1 MTVYF
6 LTSPRSRKRSLASDP
21 PRPFSEPFEFHATLT
36 RLDDGLDTLHRSVEL
51 LRERAG
57 KPADDHN
64 LILFE
69 TALAEIGSN
78 VLIYT
83 GKHGTSAPPVE
94 YELRLESNTA
104 TAFFTDRGPPIHN
117 QLSRAMPAPTSEAGR
132 GLAIARKA
140 LDELGYK
147 RDGEVNT
154 WRLVKR
160 L

>member
-1 MTVYF
+1 M
-6 LTSPRSRKRSLASDP
+6 
-21 PRPFSEPFEFHATLT
+21 
-36 RLDDGLDTLHRSVEL
+36 DTLHRSVEL
-51 LRERAG
+51 LRERTGRGAE
-57 KPADDHN
+57 DRN

-69 TALAEIGSN
+69 TALAEIGAN

-83 GKHGTSAPPVE
+83 GRHGTSGPPVE
-94 YELRLESNTA
+94 YELHLEEGTA
-104 TAFFTDRGPPIHN
+104 TASFADRGPPIHN

-132 GLAIARKA
+132 GLAIARKV

-147 RDGEVNT
+147 RDGEVNY

>member
-1 MTVYF
+1 M
-6 LTSPRSRKRSLASDP
+6 
-21 PRPFSEPFEFHATLT
+21 
-36 RLDDGLDTLHRSVEL
+36 EL
-51 LRERAG
+51 LRARIGRESGDR
-57 KPADDHN
+57 N

-83 GKHGTSAPPVE
+83 GKHGASGHPVQ
-94 YELRLESNTA
+94 YVLRLDAETA
-104 TAFFTDRGPPIHN
+104 TASFTDWGPPIHN
-117 QLSRAMPAPTSEAGR
+117 QLTRAMPAPTSEAGR
-132 GLAIARKA
+132 GIAIARKA

-147 RDGEVNT
+147 REGEVNT

>member
-1 MTVYF
+1 MN
-6 LTSPRSRKRSLASDP
+6 
-21 PRPFSEPFEFHATLT
+21 
-36 RLDDGLDTLHRSVEL
+36 L
-51 LRERAG
+51 LRERTGRGAE
-57 KPADDHN
+57 DRN

-83 GKHGTSAPPVE
+83 GKHGSKGPPVE
-94 YELRLESNTA
+94 YELRLEAGTA
-104 TAFFTDRGPPIHN
+104 TASFTDWGPPLHN
-117 QLSRAMPAPTSEAGR
+117 QMSRAMPAPTSEAGR
-132 GLAIARKA
+132 GIAIARKV

-147 RDGEVNT
+147 RDGEVNY

>member
-1 MTVYF
+1 MT
-6 LTSPRSRKRSLASDP
+6 P
-21 PRPFSEPFEFHATLT
+21 EPFEFHATLS
-36 RLDDGLDTLHRSVEL
+36 RLDDGLDTLHHSVEL
-51 LRERAG
+51 LRERTG
-57 KPADDHN
+57 RTPDDRN

-83 GKHGTSAPPVE
+83 GKHGTTGPPVE
-94 YELRLESNTA
+94 YDLRFDAGVA
-104 TAFFTDRGPPIHN
+104 TASFTDKGPPIHN
-117 QLSRAMPAPTSEAGR
+117 QLTRAMPAPTSEAGR
-132 GLAIARKA
+132 GIAIARKA

-147 RDGEVNT
+147 REGEVNF

>member
-1 MTVYF
+1 
-6 LTSPRSRKRSLASDP
+6 
-21 PRPFSEPFEFHATLT
+21 
-36 RLDDGLDTLHRSVEL
+36 VEL
-51 LRERAG
+51 LRERTGRA
-57 KPADDHN
+57 PDDHN
-64 LILFE
+64 VIMFE

-83 GKHGTSAPPVE
+83 GKHSAGGSPVE
-94 YELRLESNTA
+94 YDLRLDADTA
-104 TAFFTDRGPPIHN
+104 TASFTDRGPPIHN
-117 QLSRAMPAPTSEAGR
+117 QLTRAMPAPTSEAGR
-132 GLAIARKA
+132 GIAIARRV

>member
-1 MTVYF
+1 
-6 LTSPRSRKRSLASDP
+6 
-21 PRPFSEPFEFHATLT
+21 
-36 RLDDGLDTLHRSVEL
+36 LDTLHRSVEL
-51 LRERAG
+51 LREQTGRS
-57 KPADDHN
+57 ADDRN

-83 GKHGTSAPPVE
+83 GRHGTSGPPVE
-94 YELRLESNTA
+94 YDLRLDADTA
-104 TAFFTDRGPPIHN
+104 TASFADKGPPIHN
-117 QLSRAMPAPTSEAGR
+117 QMTRAMPAATSEAGR
-132 GLAIARKA
+132 GIAIARKV

-147 RDGEVNT
+147 REGEVNT

>member
-1 MTVYF
+1 MTVSSP
-6 LTSPRSRKRSLASDP
+6 TSPRSRKRSLASDP
-21 PRPFSEPFEFHATLT
+21 IREDPFEFNATLT
-36 RLDDGLDTLHRSVEL
+36 RLDDGLDTLHHSVGL

-57 KPADDHN
+57 LPADDRN

-69 TALAEIGSN
+69 TAVAEIGSN

-83 GKHGTSAPPVE
+83 GKHGTTGPPVE
-94 YELRLESNTA
+94 YRLRLEAGVA
-104 TAFFTDRGPPIHN
+104 TAFFADHGPPIHN
-117 QLSRAMPAPTSEAGR
+117 QVTHAMPAATREDGR

-140 LDELGYK
+140 LDELAYK

>member
-1 MTVYF
+1 M
-6 LTSPRSRKRSLASDP
+6 D
-21 PRPFSEPFEFHATLT
+21 
-36 RLDDGLDTLHRSVEL
+36 L
-51 LRERAG
+51 LRERTGRGAE
-57 KPADDHN
+57 DRN

-83 GKHGTSAPPVE
+83 GKHGTSGLPIE
-94 YELRLESNTA
+94 YVLRLESGTA
-104 TAFFTDRGPPIHN
+104 TASFTDHGPPIHN
-117 QLSRAMPAPTSEAGR
+117 QLPRAMPAPTSEAGR
-132 GLAIARKA
+132 GLAIARKV

-147 RDGEVNT
+147 RDGEVNY

>member
-1 MTVYF
+1 M
-6 LTSPRSRKRSLASDP
+6 RA
-21 PRPFSEPFEFHATLT
+21 
-36 RLDDGLDTLHRSVEL
+36 
-51 LRERAG
+51 RAG
-57 KPADDHN
+57 RGTDDRN

-83 GKHGTSAPPVE
+83 GKHGARGHPVE
-94 YELRLESNTA
+94 YELRLEGGTA
-104 TAFFTDRGPPIHN
+104 TASFTDQGPPLHN
-117 QLSRAMPAPTSEAGR
+117 QLHRAMPAPTSEGGR
-132 GLAIARKA
+132 GLAIARKV

-147 RDGEVNT
+147 REGEVNY

>member
-1 MTVYF
+1 M
-6 LTSPRSRKRSLASDP
+6 
-21 PRPFSEPFEFHATLT
+21 
-36 RLDDGLDTLHRSVEL
+36 EL
-51 LRERAG
+51 LRKRTGRQAN
-57 KPADDHN
+57 DRN

-69 TALAEIGSN
+69 TGLAEIGSN

-83 GKHGTSAPPVE
+83 GKHGTGGPPVE
-94 YELRLESNTA
+94 YELRLEANTA

-117 QLSRAMPAPTSEAGR
+117 LTRAMPAPTSEAGR
-132 GLAIARKA
+132 GLAIARKV

-147 RDGEVNT
+147 RNGEVNT

>member
-1 MTVYF
+1 
-6 LTSPRSRKRSLASDP
+6 
-21 PRPFSEPFEFHATLT
+21 
-36 RLDDGLDTLHRSVEL
+36 VEL
-51 LRERAG
+51 LRERTG
-57 KPADDHN
+57 RPADDRN

-83 GKHGTSAPPVE
+83 GRHGAGGTPVE
-94 YELRLESNTA
+94 FDLRLDADTA
-104 TAFFTDRGPPIHN
+104 TASFTDQGPPIHN
-117 QLSRAMPAPTSEAGR
+117 QLARAMPARTSEAGR
-132 GLAIARKA
+132 GLAIARKV

>member
-1 MTVYF
+1 MG
-6 LTSPRSRKRSLASDP
+6 R
-21 PRPFSEPFEFHATLT
+21 
-36 RLDDGLDTLHRSVEL
+36 
-51 LRERAG
+51 
-57 KPADDHN
+57 PADDRN
-64 LILFE
+64 LILLE
-69 TALAEIGSN
+69 IALAEIGSN

-83 GKHGTSAPPVE
+83 GRHGTSGHPVE
-94 YELRLESNTA
+94 YDLHLDADTA
-104 TAFFTDRGPPIHN
+104 TASFTDWGPPIHN

-132 GLAIARKA
+132 GLAIARKV

>member
-1 MTVYF
+1 M
-6 LTSPRSRKRSLASDP
+6 
-21 PRPFSEPFEFHATLT
+21 
-36 RLDDGLDTLHRSVEL
+36 DTLHHSVDL
-51 LRERAG
+51 LREKTGRQAE
-57 KPADDHN
+57 DRN

-83 GKHGTSAPPVE
+83 GRHGASGHPVE
-94 YELRLESNTA
+94 YALRLEQETA
-104 TAFFTDRGPPIHN
+104 TASFTDWGPPIHN
-117 QLSRAMPAPTSEAGR
+117 QLTRAMPAPTSEAGR
-132 GLAIARKA
+132 GIAIARKA

-147 RDGEVNT
+147 REGEMNT

>member
-1 MTVYF
+1 
-6 LTSPRSRKRSLASDP
+6 
-21 PRPFSEPFEFHATLT
+21 
-36 RLDDGLDTLHRSVEL
+36 LDTLHRSVEL
-51 LRERAG
+51 LRERTGRPAG
-57 KPADDHN
+57 DRN

-83 GKHGTSAPPVE
+83 GRHGTTGHPVR
-94 YELRLESNTA
+94 YDLRLDAETA
-104 TAFFTDRGPPIHN
+104 TALFTDWGPPIHN
-117 QLSRAMPAPTSEAGR
+117 QLTRAMPAPTSEAGR
-132 GLAIARKA
+132 GLAMARKA

-147 RDGEVNT
+147 REGEVNT

>member
-1 MTVYF
+1 M
-6 LTSPRSRKRSLASDP
+6 
-21 PRPFSEPFEFHATLT
+21 
-36 RLDDGLDTLHRSVEL
+36 EL
-51 LRERAG
+51 LRERTG
-57 KPADDHN
+57 RGPDDRN

-83 GKHGTSAPPVE
+83 GKHGKDGAPVE
-94 YELRLESNTA
+94 YALRVQAETA
-104 TAFFTDRGPPIHN
+104 TASFTDWGPPIHN
-117 QLSRAMPAPTSEAGR
+117 QGPRAMPAATSEAGR
-132 GLAIARKA
+132 GLAIARKV

>member
-1 MTVYF
+1 LTVF
-6 LTSPRSRKRSLASDP
+6 FPTSPRSRKRSLASDP
-21 PRPFSEPFEFHATLT
+21 AREAVQPFEFHATLT

-51 LRERAG
+51 LRERTG
-57 KPADDHN
+57 RSADDRN

-83 GKHGTSAPPVE
+83 GKHGTTGPPVE
-94 YELRLESNTA
+94 YALRLESDTA
-104 TAFFTDRGPPIHN
+104 TAFFTDHGPPIHN
-117 QLSRAMPAPTSEAGR
+117 QEARAMPAPTSEAGR
-132 GLAIARKA
+132 GLAIARKV
-140 LDELGYK
+140 LDELKYK

>member
-1 MTVYF
+1 
-6 LTSPRSRKRSLASDP
+6 
-21 PRPFSEPFEFHATLT
+21 
-36 RLDDGLDTLHRSVEL
+36 VEL
-51 LRERAG
+51 LRVRTGRES
-57 KPADDHN
+57 DDRN

-83 GKHGTSAPPVE
+83 GRHGTSGHPVE
-94 YELRLESNTA
+94 YRLRLDAETA
-104 TAFFTDRGPPIHN
+104 TASFTDWGPPIHN
-117 QLSRAMPAPTSEAGR
+117 QLTRAMPKPTSEAGR
-132 GLAIARKA
+132 GIAIARKA

-147 RDGEVNT
+147 REGEVNT

>member
-1 MTVYF
+1 
-6 LTSPRSRKRSLASDP
+6 
-21 PRPFSEPFEFHATLT
+21 
-36 RLDDGLDTLHRSVEL
+36 LDTLHHSVEL
-51 LRERAG
+51 LRERTG
-57 KPADDHN
+57 RGLDDRN
-64 LILFE
+64 LIMFE

-83 GKHGTSAPPVE
+83 GKHGTSGPPVQ
-94 YELRLESNTA
+94 YDLHLDADVAIAS
-104 TAFFTDRGPPIHN
+104 FTDQGPPIHN
-117 QLSRAMPAPTSEAGR
+117 QMTRAMPAPTSEAGR
-132 GLAIARKA
+132 GLAIARKV

>member
-1 MTVYF
+1 
-6 LTSPRSRKRSLASDP
+6 
-21 PRPFSEPFEFHATLT
+21 
-36 RLDDGLDTLHRSVEL
+36 LDTLHRSVEL

-57 KPADDHN
+57 LPAGERN
-64 LILFE
+64 LILLE

-83 GKHGTSAPPVE
+83 GKHGTTGPPVE
-94 YELRLESNTA
+94 YSLRLEGGVA
-104 TAFFTDRGPPIHN
+104 TAFFADHGPPIHN
-117 QLSRAMPAPTSEAGR
+117 QVTRAMPAATSEDGR

-140 LDELGYK
+140 LDELAYK
-147 RDGEVNT
+147 REGEVNT

>member
-1 MTVYF
+1 V
-6 LTSPRSRKRSLASDP
+6 D
-21 PRPFSEPFEFHATLT
+21 
-36 RLDDGLDTLHRSVEL
+36 L
-51 LRERAG
+51 LRERTGRGAE
-57 KPADDHN
+57 DRN

-83 GKHGTSAPPVE
+83 GKHGTSGPPVE
-94 YELRLESNTA
+94 YVLRLESGTA
-104 TAFFTDRGPPIHN
+104 TASFTDRGPPIHN
-117 QLSRAMPAPTSEAGR
+117 QLPRAMPAPTSEAGR
-132 GLAIARKA
+132 GLAIARKV

-147 RDGEVNT
+147 RDGEVNF

>member
-1 MTVYF
+1 M
-6 LTSPRSRKRSLASDP
+6 
-21 PRPFSEPFEFHATLT
+21 
-36 RLDDGLDTLHRSVEL
+36 DTLHRSVEL
-51 LRERAG
+51 LRERTG
-57 KPADDHN
+57 RGADDRN

-83 GKHGTSAPPVE
+83 GKHGTTGPPVE
-94 YELRLESNTA
+94 YELRLESDVA

-117 QLSRAMPAPTSEAGR
+117 QMSRAMPAPTSEAGR
-132 GLAIARKA
+132 GLAIARKV
-140 LDELGYK
+140 LDELRYK

>member
-1 MTVYF
+1 V
-6 LTSPRSRKRSLASDP
+6 D
-21 PRPFSEPFEFHATLT
+21 
-36 RLDDGLDTLHRSVEL
+36 L
-51 LRERAG
+51 LRESTGRGAE
-57 KPADDHN
+57 DRN

-83 GKHGTSAPPVE
+83 GKHGTTGPPVE
-94 YELRLESNTA
+94 YSLRLEGGVA
-104 TAFFTDRGPPIHN
+104 TAFFADHGPPIHN
-117 QLSRAMPAPTSEAGR
+117 QVTRAMPAATSEDGR

-140 LDELGYK
+140 LDELAYK
-147 RDGEVNT
+147 REGEVNT

>member
-1 MTVYF
+1 MRHLSIADGHALKTGT
-6 LTSPRSRKRSLASDP
+6 LEHALD
-21 PRPFSEPFEFHATLT
+21 EPEHL
-36 RLDDGLDTLHRSVEL
+36 VVVV
-51 LRERAG
+51 
-57 KPADDHN
+57 DHN

-83 GKHGTSAPPVE
+83 GKHGTGAPPVE
-94 YELRLESNTA
+94 FELRLESDTA

>member
-1 MTVYF
+1 
-6 LTSPRSRKRSLASDP
+6 
-21 PRPFSEPFEFHATLT
+21 
-36 RLDDGLDTLHRSVEL
+36 LDVIHRSVEL
-51 LRERAG
+51 LCERTGRTAG
-57 KPADDHN
+57 DRN

-83 GKHGTSAPPVE
+83 GKHGTSGPPVE
-94 YELRLESNTA
+94 YDLRLDAGIA
-104 TAFFTDRGPPIHN
+104 TASFTDRGPPIHN
-117 QLSRAMPAPTSEAGR
+117 QLTRAMPAPTSEAGR

-140 LDELGYK
+140 LDELGYR

>member
-1 MTVYF
+1 
-6 LTSPRSRKRSLASDP
+6 
-21 PRPFSEPFEFHATLT
+21 
-36 RLDDGLDTLHRSVEL
+36 LDTLHHSVDL
-51 LRERAG
+51 LRQRTG
-57 KPADDHN
+57 RGADDRN

-83 GKHGTSAPPVE
+83 GKHGSKGPPVE
-94 YELRLESNTA
+94 YELRLEAGTA
-104 TAFFTDRGPPIHN
+104 TASFTDWGPPLHN
-117 QLSRAMPAPTSEAGR
+117 QKPRAMPAPTSEAGR
-132 GLAIARKA
+132 GLAIARKV

-147 RDGEVNT
+147 RDGEVNY